1 MTDSIKAWNFALASG
16 GASGG
21 PERRG
26 RHITLGDG
34 TVVTAKTGVTQDTP
48 AGAMVS
54 GFPSR
59 PHKEWLRATAN
70 LFTLDE
76 LRRRVKKLEEAVR
89 QLGGKA

>member
-1 MTDSIKAWNFALASG
+1 MSPARVLIVFPASLYVLETVRPKY
-16 GASGG
+16 ACKHC
-21 PERRG
+21 P
-26 RHITLGDG
+26 DG